1 MSSSGH
7 FTLSNLEAQ
16 NIEVDTISKTILP
29 LNNNVNL
36 GSLQKPFKE
45 IFVSANTLHLGTD
58 VSLGAETDADGNAFF
73 APNTAMKLKS
83 SGGDNARDIII
94 DPNEGFTMGDTKI
107 KHSGLEFKG
116 DDGEDVLIDKN
127 LFTNVDERVSRIAKD
142 IGISTSTKSDFG
154 YLIDYKLRID
164 ETTKNVTSIEN
175 GNFELGRV
183 FDKTDSLGLNTLV
196 IKEFANKLPTFDA
209 QGNVTLYATSDKKN
223 VRNSRLNEN
232 AIKVKFDNNNNLID
246 NRYIVPI
253 ETHTNLRDIFPVDI
267 FDMNKFEGR
276 VKFKADFD
284 STGSL
289 YYSDDGTTFSGLH
302 ALKNYVQVSS
312 PTLYGQNA
320 NGVSAAFVL
329 APYENVV
336 EFISYYQLPLL
347 FENQKTF
354 TTSHTNYEYYSSS
367 LVSNRIDNK
376 VFIREGG
383 SGSASENVYGV
394 NTTISSPQ
402 LNLKTNLNK
411 SLYPAIRIIKWKNT
425 YNPTFTRVTSPDMD
439 IAEFKNALGWTSLTD
454 IYTKYTTSTNTG
466 ENWISKLVEITYA
479 YLKYGQ
485 PVKSLGTV
493 DMTDVTAIISEIA
506 RDTSLLEFQ
515 NDTTDVAIRIKKT
528 AFQSYM

>member
-1 MSSSGH
+1 MSLTGH
-7 FTLSNLEAQ
+7 FTLSNLQAS
-16 NIEVDTISKTILP
+16 NIVVDTIGQTILP
-29 LNNNVNL
+29 LHTNVNL
-36 GSLQKPFKE
+36 GSLEKPFKE
-45 IFVSANTLHLGTD
+45 IFVSANTLHLGND
-58 VSLGAETDADGNAFF
+58 VSLGAETVGNQTFF

-83 SGGDNARDIII
+83 SADGETDIII
-94 DPNEGFTMGDTKI
+94 DPKVGFTMGNTQI
-107 KHSGLEFKG
+107 KTTGLEFVSEE
-116 DDGEDVLIDKN
+116 GEEPVRIDRN
-127 LFTNVDERVSRIAKD
+127 IFTTVDERVSKIAKD

-196 IKEFANKLPTFDA
+196 IKDFTNKLPIFDIE
-209 QGNVTLYATSDKKN
+209 GNVTLYDEAHKKN

-232 AIKVKFDNNNNLID
+232 AIKVTFNNDIID

-284 STGSL
+284 NVGSL
-289 YYSDDGTTFSGLH
+289 YYSDDGIKFSGLQ

-312 PTLYGQNA
+312 PSFYGQNI
-320 NGVSAAFVL
+320 NGSSTTYPL

-354 TTSHTNYEYYSSS
+354 TDSHTNYEYYSSS

-376 VFIREGG
+376 VFKRVVAAINQPE
-383 SGSASENVYGV
+383 EEIYGDRKKI
-394 NTTISSPQ
+394 TSTK
-402 LNLKTNLNK
+402 LTLRADLNK
-411 SLYPAIRIIKWKNT
+411 NFYPAIRVIRWKNT
-425 YNPTFTRVTSPDMD
+425 YNPTFTRITSTDME
-439 IAEFKNALGWTSLTD
+439 INEFKTALGWTNLID
-454 IYTKYTTSTNTG
+454 LKYIYNKYTPTNTG

-485 PVKSLGTV
+485 PLKLLGTL
-493 DMTDVTAIISEIA
+493 DMTNVNAIISAIA
-506 RDTSLLEFQ
+506 GNTSLLEY
-515 NDTTDVAIRIKKT
+515 DTTDVAIRIKKN
-528 AFQSYM
+528 AFESYM

>member
-16 NIEVDTISKTILP
+16 NIQVDTISQTILP
-29 LNNNVNL
+29 SHANVNL
-36 GSLQKPFKE
+36 GSITKPFKE

-58 VSLGAETDADGNAFF
+58 VSLGAETDADGNFYF
-73 APNTAMKLKS
+73 APSKAMKLK
-83 SGGDNARDIII
+83 GTTDGATDIII
-94 DPNEGFTMGDTKI
+94 DPNEGFTMGDTRI
-107 KHSGLEFKG
+107 RTTGLQFKG

-154 YLIDYKLRID
+154 FLIDYQLRID
-164 ETTKNVTSIEN
+164 ETTKNITSLQN

-183 FDKTDSLGLNTLV
+183 FDKTDSLGLNTLI
-196 IKEFANKLPTFDA
+196 IKEFANKLPSFDSE
-209 QGNVTLYATSDKKN
+209 GNITLFAESDKKN

-232 AIKVKFDNNNNLID
+232 AINVTFDNNIID

-276 VKFKADFD
+276 MKFKADFD

-302 ALKNYVQVSS
+302 ALKNHVQVSS

-329 APYENVV
+329 SPYENVV

-354 TTSHTNYEYYSSS
+354 TSSHINYEYYSSS

-376 VFIREGG
+376 VFVREGG
-383 SGSASENVYGV
+383 VGRMTESVYGV
-394 NTTISSPQ
+394 DTTIESPQ

-425 YNPTFTRVTSPDMD
+425 YNPTFARVTSADMD
-439 IAEFKNALGWTSLTD
+439 ITEFKNAVGWTNLAT
-454 IYTKYTTSTNTG
+454 IYNKYTTNTNTG

-493 DMTDVTAIISEIA
+493 DMTNVNAIISAIA
-506 RDTSLLEFQ
+506 ANTALLEFQ
-515 NDTTDVAIRIKKT
+515 NDTTDVAIRIKKD

>member
-16 NIEVDTISKTILP
+16 NIEVDTISKSILP
-29 LNNNVNL
+29 LHTEVNL
-36 GSLQKPFKE
+36 GSLEKPFKE

-58 VSLGAETDADGNAFF
+58 VSLGAETVDGRTFF
-73 APNTAMKLKS
+73 APNTAMKFKTTDS
-83 SGGDNARDIII
+83 DPEGSADIII
-94 DPNEGFTMGDTKI
+94 DPRVGFTMGNTQI
-107 KHSGLEFKG
+107 KTSGLEFKTEE
-116 DDGEDVLIDKN
+116 GEEPIVIDKN
-127 LFTNVDERVSRIAKD
+127 LFTNVDERVSKIAKD

-164 ETTKNVTSIEN
+164 EATMNVTSIEN
-175 GNFELGRV
+175 ANFELGRV
-183 FDKTDSLGLNTLV
+183 FDKSDSLGLNTL
-196 IKEFANKLPTFDA
+196 IIEEFPNKLPSFDTE
-209 QGNVTLYATSDKKN
+209 GNVTLYAATDTKN

-232 AIKVKFDNNNNLID
+232 AIKVQFDNNNNPID

-302 ALKNYVQVSS
+302 ALKNYVQVSDPS
-312 PTLYGQNA
+312 FYGQNI
-320 NGVSAAFVL
+320 NGSTAYPL

-336 EFISYYQLPLL
+336 DFISYYQLPLL

-354 TTSHTNYEYYSSS
+354 TNDHINYEYYSSS
-367 LVSNRIDNK
+367 VVRNRLDNK
-376 VFIREGG
+376 VYERAPSTENM
-383 SGSASENVYGV
+383 SEEVYGIDT
-394 NTTISSPQ
+394 NIESYA
-402 LNLKTNLNK
+402 LKLRDDLDKNF
-411 SLYPAIRIIKWKNT
+411 YPAIRVIKWKNT
-425 YNPTFTRVTSPDMD
+425 YNPTFTRITSTDMAISD
-439 IAEFKNALGWTSLTD
+439 VETALDWGSIAD

-493 DMTDVTAIISEIA
+493 DMTDVNAIISAIA
-506 RDTSLLEFQ
+506 GNNSLLE
-515 NDTTDVAIRIKKT
+515 NDTTDVAIRIKKE
-528 AFQSYM
+528 AFESYM

>member
-16 NIEVDTISKTILP
+16 NIEVDTISQTILP
-29 LNNNVNL
+29 LHENVNL
-36 GSLQKPFKE
+36 GSLEQPFKE

-58 VSLGAETDADGNAFF
+58 VSLGAETDADGNYYF
-73 APNTAMKLKS
+73 APSKAMKLK
-83 SGGDNARDIII
+83 GTADGATDIII
-94 DPNEGFTMGDTKI
+94 DPNDGFTMGDTKI
-107 KHSGLEFKG
+107 RTTGLQFKG

-127 LFTNVDERVSRIAKD
+127 LFTTVDERVSKIAKD

-164 ETTKNVTSIEN
+164 EDTMNVTSLEN

-183 FDKTDSLGLNTLV
+183 FDKTDSLGLNTL
-196 IKEFANKLPTFDA
+196 IIEPFANKLPTFDA
-209 QGNVTLYATSDKKN
+209 VGNVTLYAESDKKN

-232 AIKVKFDNNNNLID
+232 AIKVTFDNNIID

-354 TTSHTNYEYYSSS
+354 TTNHTNYEYYSSS

-383 SGSASENVYGV
+383 SGSASENVYGN
-394 NTTISSPQ
+394 NTTITSPQ

-439 IAEFKNALGWTSLTD
+439 IAEFTNALGWTSLTD

-493 DMTDVTAIISEIA
+493 DMTDVNAIISAIA
-506 RDTSLLEFQ
+506 GNNSLLEFQ
-515 NDTTDVAIRIKKT
+515 NDTTDVAIRIKKD

>member
-83 SGGDNARDIII
+83 SGGDTARDIII

-154 YLIDYKLRID
+154 YLVDYKLRID

-183 FDKTDSLGLNTLV
+183 FDKSDSLGLNTL
-196 IKEFANKLPTFDA
+196 IIEEFANKLPAFDTE
-209 QGNVTLYATSDKKN
+209 GNVTLYAATDTRN

-232 AIKVKFDNNNNLID
+232 AIKVQFDNNNNPID

-289 YYSDDGTTFSGLH
+289 YYSDDGETFSGLH
-302 ALKNYVQVSS
+302 ALKNYVQVSDPS
-312 PTLYGQNA
+312 FYGQNI
-320 NGVSAAFVL
+320 NGSSTAYPL

-336 EFISYYQLPLL
+336 DFISYYQLPLL

-354 TTSHTNYEYYSSS
+354 TNDHINYEYYSSS
-367 LVSNRIDNK
+367 LVRNRLDNK
-376 VFIREGG
+376 VYERAPSTENM
-383 SGSASENVYGV
+383 SEEVYGIDT
-394 NTTISSPQ
+394 NIESYA
-402 LNLKTNLNK
+402 LKLRDDLNK
-411 SLYPAIRIIKWKNT
+411 KFYPAIRVIKWKNT
-425 YNPTFTRVTSPDMD
+425 YNPTFTRITSADMD
-439 IAEFKNALGWTSLTD
+439 IAEFKNALGWGSIAD

-493 DMTDVTAIISEIA
+493 DMTDVNAIISAIA
-506 RDTSLLEFQ
+506 GNNSLLE
-515 NDTTDVAIRIKKT
+515 NDTTDVAIRIKKE
-528 AFQSYM
+528 AFESYM